1 MKQGW
6 VAITCFFCHRKKT
19 SLEKKKTLKEI
30 KYTERD
36 LRFWKVKTTRFKKEK
51 IA

>member
-1 MKQGW
+1 MKQGR

-19 SLEKKKTLKEI
+19 SLENKKLKEI
-30 KYTERD
+30 KYTEID